1 MAQIILDSNNNLIQG
16 DFDNATLNNRTKLQ
30 TTTTNATTNVYVV
43 PNGSSTSAG
52 VSVANNSS
60 LTNASKIV
68 MATNGTT
75 DTQII
80 SGVNG
85 SGTYLPLSFYTNN
98 TLAGQFD
105 TSGNFGV
112 GTVSPSVKFQVA
124 GGSASTNS
132 VMKIHNVANSNTNTG
147 CAIQFSNDNT
157 SYFMGQIATLRTDSN
172 VYYSSYMTFSYTNNT
187 TLTEGMRLDSSGRLL
202 VGTTS
207 SSNVDAKFAV
217 VNAGSGSILMQIQRG
232 GENPAYIGS
241 DNSNIFSIYD
251 SGTTQRFRV
260 TSAGSCQN
268 TTGSYG
274 SISDVKL
281 KENIVD
287 ATPKLEKVMQLQVK
301 NFNLKTD
308 PDLKQIGFIAQEL
321 QQVFPSL
328 VEQSEDE
335 DENGEKTGEIT
346 LGVKTTV
353 LIPIL
358 VKAIQEQQTIIN
370 ELKTRIEALE
380 NK

>member
-85 SGTYLPLSFYTNN
+85 SGSYLPLSFYTNN
-98 TLAGQFD
+98 ALAGQFD

-147 CAIQFSNDNT
+147 CAIQFSNENT

-172 VYYSSYMTFSYTNNT
+172 VNYSSYMTFSYTNNT
-187 TLTEGMRLDSSGRLL
+187 TLTEGMRLDSSGNLL
-202 VGTTS
+202 VGTTTANARITSQSSNNNASSFALWCMNS
-207 SSNVDAKFAV
+207 SSTQLLKVRDDGLIETGTAT
-217 VNAGSGSILMQIQRG
+217 
-232 GENPAYIGS
+232 
-241 DNSNIFSIYD
+241 NSPYNY
-251 SGTTQRFRV
+251 
-260 TSAGSCQN
+260 
-268 TTGSYG
+268 TTGSAANTFINSSGQFQRSTSSLKYKQNVQDATHG
-274 SISDVKL
+274 LSDVLKL
-281 KENIVD
+281 RPV
-287 ATPKLEKVMQLQVK
+287 TFTSK
-301 NFNLKTD
+301 NDESGTIFGGL
-308 PDLKQIGFIAQEL
+308 IAEEVHEAGLTEFVQY
-321 QQVFPSL
+321 
-328 VEQSEDE
+328 SEDGSP
-335 DENGEKTGEIT
+335 DALAYANMVSLLT
-346 LGVKTTV
+346 
-353 LIPIL
+353 
-358 VKAIQEQQTIIN
+358 KAIQEQQTIIN
-370 ELKTRIEALE
+370 ELKSRIEALE
-380 NK
+380 SK